1 MHFIYLDESGNTGNN
16 LNDVSQP
23 IFVLGAL
30 IVPEQKWLKL
40 EAELGAAIELAF
52 PPPRPDDFEVHG
64 TEIINAR
71 GFFRAFPIQKRLD
84 FFKAWLE
91 IAQRN
96 ELKFIYRA
104 IAKKRYATWL
114 QATFG
119 SGVSI
124 NPHVVA
130 FSLVAQVVNELL
142 RTSPGAPLGMFI
154 SDENQQ
160 VVGDVEKSIRLLRGD
175 LSSLRLGQIVEKGF
189 FIESDKSLPLQLCD
203 LCTYAARR
211 LEEEKAGVPVK
222 LINQACIPWVRPLIH
237 RGKEAMPD
245 VLAWLESQQKKERPG
260 N

>member
-1 MHFIYLDESGNTGNN
+1 
-16 LNDVSQP
+16 
-23 IFVLGAL
+23 
-30 IVPEQKWLKL
+30 
-40 EAELGAAIELAF
+40 
-52 PPPRPDDFEVHG
+52 
-64 TEIINAR
+64 
-71 GFFRAFPIQKRLD
+71 
-84 FFKAWLE
+84 LE

-104 IAKKRYATWL
+104 IAKKRFAAWL
-114 QATFG
+114 HATFG
-119 SGVSI
+119 SGVTI
-124 NPHVVA
+124 NPHVAA

-142 RTSPGAPLGMFI
+142 RASPGTPLGIFI

-175 LSSLRLGQIVEKGF
+175 QGPLRLAQIIEKGF

-203 LCTYAARR
+203 LCTYAVRR

-222 LINQACIPWVRPLIH
+222 LIDQACIPWVRPLIH

>member
-1 MHFIYLDESGNTGNN
+1 MHLIYLDESGNTGNN
-16 LNDVSQP
+16 LHDTSQP

-52 PPPRPDDFEVHG
+52 PAPRPDDFEVHG
-64 TEIINAR
+64 TEIINPR
-71 GFFRAFPIQKRLD
+71 GYFRAFPIQKRLD
-84 FFKAWLE
+84 FFKSWLDV
-91 IAQRN
+91 AQRN

-104 IAKKRYATWL
+104 IAKKRYAAWL
-114 QATFG
+114 QSAFG

-124 NPHVVA
+124 NPHVAA

-175 LSSLRLGQIVEKGF
+175 QSSLRLGQIIEKGF